1 MRNLFFMVMLALA
14 ACAASFAVFYA
25 IGDRPAVRRAASE
38 GNTMEWLRAEFRLN
52 DSQFAAICTLHDEFA
67 TQCAEHCRAIM
78 EARHASGSEAEVAR
92 LEEVCVNAMVA
103 HFQKVAALMPPGEG
117 DRYLAIVLPR
127 IQGYDHTQSP
137 TIGVKH

>member
-1 MRNLFFMVMLALA
+1 MKTLLLMVALAVA

-38 GNTMEWLRAEFRLN
+38 GNTMEWLRAEFHL
-52 DSQFAAICTLHDEFA
+52 DDAQFEAIKKQHRDFSILCT
-67 TQCAEHCRAIM
+67 EHCRAIM
-78 EARHASGSEAEVAR
+78 EARHAPGSEAELAR
-92 LEEVCVNAMVA
+92 LEAVCVDAMVV
-103 HFQKVAALMPPGEG
+103 HFHKVAALMPAGDGE
-117 DRYLAIVLPR
+117 RYLAVVLPR